1 MESTT
6 VTTIERPAAEVFE
19 LVADM
24 ARNPDWQ
31 RGMQSCHWTSPPPV
45 GVGSTYDQVAT
56 FLGRS
61 IITSFE
67 VVEFEPGHRI
77 RIVSTKSSFP
87 LDITRTV
94 DPLGERSCRV
104 TARVAGEPS
113 GVFGLAEPIIRP
125 LVRWS
130 VRRDYRQLKARL
142 EG

>member
-6 VTTIERPAAEVFE
+6 VTTIERPATEVFE

-24 ARNPDWQ
+24 ARNPEWQ
-31 RGMQSCHWTSPPPV
+31 RGMESCRWTSPPPI
-45 GVGSTYDQVAT
+45 GVGSTYDQVAK

-94 DPLGERSCRV
+94 DPVGERSCRV
-104 TARVAGEPS
+104 TARVVGEPS
-113 GVFGLAEPIIRP
+113 GILGLAEPIIRP
-125 LVRWS
+125 LVRWTI
-130 VRRDYRQLKARL
+130 RRDYRQLKARL